1 MLSSPGPDVRPGL
14 PARPARAARRSSDRA
29 RNRLVLALA
38 GLPLAVL
45 AACGTVPPAPA
56 ASTAAP
62 APAGSDTVE
71 PDQAGPSDGACEYTT
86 TGTPARPVQPPT
98 TTDISS
104 SGTVSY
110 VMHLTEG
117 DVTLRL
123 DRTKAPCT
131 VHSFESLVAQKY
143 FDDTRCHR
151 LVDSGIFVLQCGD
164 PTAKGTGGPG
174 YTFPDELDG
183 TETYGKGTIAMANS
197 GPNTNGSQF
206 FLVYDESPLP
216 PSYTVF
222 GSFNEESRQVVAGI
236 ASQGQDGS
244 FGSSG
249 GGVPNSPAKI
259 ESITKAS

>member
-1 MLSSPGPDVRPGL
+1 VLSSPGPADRPD
-14 PARPARAARRSSDRA
+14 RPARG
-29 RNRLVLALA
+29 RLALALA
-38 GLPLAVL
+38 GLPLIVL
-45 AACGTVPPAPA
+45 AACGTVPPAAPVV
-56 ASTAAP
+56 SAAP
-62 APAGSDTVE
+62 TPGASDTVE
-71 PDQAGPSDGACEYTT
+71 PDQTGPSDGACEYTP
-86 TGTPARPVQPPT
+86 TGTPARPVQPPGG
-98 TTDISS
+98 TDIAS

-110 VMHLTEG
+110 VMHLGEG
-117 DVTLRL
+117 DVTLKL
-123 DRTKAPCT
+123 NRTKAPCT

-164 PTAKGTGGPG
+164 PTATGSGGPG
-174 YTFPDELDG
+174 YTFPDETDG
-183 TETYGKGTIAMANS
+183 TETYPKGTVAMANA

-222 GSFNEESRQVVAGI
+222 GSFDESSRQVVAGI

-244 FGSSG
+244 SGASG

-259 ESITKAS
+259 SSITKVS

>member
-1 MLSSPGPDVRPGL
+1 M
-14 PARPARAARRSSDRA
+14 
-29 RNRLVLALA
+29 LALA
-38 GLPLAVL
+38 ALPLAL
-45 AACGTVPPAPA
+45 LPACGTVPTTDPG
-56 ASTAAP
+56 ASSAAP
-62 APAGSDTVE
+62 TPGAADTVE
-71 PDQAGPSDGACEYTT
+71 PDQTGPSDGACEYTV
-86 TGTPARPVQPPT
+86 TGTPARPVQPPA

-123 DRTKAPCT
+123 NRAKAPCT

-151 LVDSGIFVLQCGD
+151 LVDSGLFVLQCGD
-164 PTAKGTGGPG
+164 PTAKGNGGPG
-174 YTFPDELDG
+174 YTFPDETDG
-183 TETYGKGTIAMANS
+183 KETYPRGTIAMANS

-206 FLVYDESPLP
+206 FLVWDDSELP

-222 GSFNEESRQVVAGI
+222 GTFNEKSREVVAGI

-244 FGSSG
+244 NPDGS
-249 GGVPNSPAKI
+249 GVPNSPAKI
-259 ESITKAS
+259 KSVTKAS

>member
-1 MLSSPGPDVRPGL
+1 M
-14 PARPARAARRSSDRA
+14 
-29 RNRLVLALA
+29 
-38 GLPLAVL
+38 
-45 AACGTVPPAPA
+45 
-56 ASTAAP
+56 
-62 APAGSDTVE
+62 
-71 PDQAGPSDGACEYTT
+71 
-86 TGTPARPVQPPT
+86 TGDAARPVQPPS

-117 DVTLRL
+117 DVTLKL
-123 DRTKAPCT
+123 DRAEAPCT

-174 YTFPDELDG
+174 YTFPDETDG
-183 TETYGKGTIAMANS
+183 TEKYTKGTLAMANA

-206 FLVYDESPLP
+206 FLVWDDSDLP

-222 GSFNEESRQVVAGI
+222 GSFDEKSRQVVAGI

-244 FGSSG
+244 NPDG

-259 ESITKAS
+259 TSITKAS

>member
-1 MLSSPGPDVRPGL
+1 VLSSPGRTDRPGP
-14 PARPARAARRSSDRA
+14 PAWS
-29 RNRLVLALA
+29 RLVLVRAALA
-38 GLPLAVL
+38 ALPLVAL
-45 AACGTVPPAPA
+45 TACGSVSATS
-56 ASTAAP
+56 ASSAAP
-62 APAGSDTVE
+62 SPATGTVE
-71 PDQAGPSDGACEYTT
+71 PDQTGPSDGACDYTV
-86 TGTPARPVQPPT
+86 TGSPARPVQPPST
-98 TTDISS
+98 SDISS

-123 DRTKAPCT
+123 DRAKAPCT

-164 PTAKGTGGPG
+164 PTAKGSGGPG
-174 YTFPDELDG
+174 YSFPDELDG
-183 TETYGKGTIAMANS
+183 TETYPKGTVAMANS

-222 GSFNEESRQVVAGI
+222 GTFDEASRKVIAGI

-244 FGSSG
+244 FGASG

-259 ESITKAS
+259 TSLTKAP

>member
-1 MLSSPGPDVRPGL
+1 MLGI
-14 PARPARAARRSSDRA
+14 AT
-29 RNRLVLALA
+29 
-38 GLPLAVL
+38 LPLAL
-45 AACGTVPPAPA
+45 LPACGTVPTSSPATSTSPGA
-56 ASTAAP
+56 DAS
-62 APAGSDTVE
+62 VE
-71 PDQAGPSDGACEYTT
+71 PDQTGPSDGACEYTV
-86 TGTPARPVQPPT
+86 TGTPARPVQPPG

-123 DRTKAPCT
+123 DRAKAPCT

-174 YTFPDELDG
+174 YSFPDETDG
-183 TETYGKGTIAMANS
+183 TEKYSRGTLAMANS

-206 FLVYDESPLP
+206 FLVWDESPLP

-222 GSFNEESRQVVAGI
+222 GSFDEKSREVVAGI

-244 FGSSG
+244 SPDGS
-249 GGVPNSPAKI
+249 GVPNSPAKI
-259 ESITKAS
+259 KSITKAS

>member
-1 MLSSPGPDVRPGL
+1 
-14 PARPARAARRSSDRA
+14 
-29 RNRLVLALA
+29 VLALA
-38 GLPLAVL
+38 ALPLL
-45 AACGTVPPAPA
+45 LLPACGTVP
-56 ASTAAP
+56 TAAP
-62 APAGSDTVE
+62 GGSSAAPTPGASDTVE
-71 PDQAGPSDGACEYTT
+71 PDQTGPSDGACEYTT
-86 TGTPARPVQPPT
+86 TGSAARPVQPPT

-123 DRTKAPCT
+123 DRAAAPCT

-143 FDDTRCHR
+143 FDGTRCHR

-174 YTFPDELDG
+174 YTFPDELSG
-183 TETYGKGTIAMANS
+183 KETYPKGTIAMANS

-206 FLVYDESPLP
+206 FLVWDDSQLP

-222 GSFNEESRQVVAGI
+222 GTFDEKSRQVVAGI

-244 FGSSG
+244 NPDGS
-249 GGVPNSPAKI
+249 GVPNSPAKI
-259 ESITKAS
+259 TSVAKAS

>member
-1 MLSSPGPDVRPGL
+1 
-14 PARPARAARRSSDRA
+14 
-29 RNRLVLALA
+29 
-38 GLPLAVL
+38 
-45 AACGTVPPAPA
+45 VPSGAPA
-56 ASTAAP
+56 AAPTPGAA
-62 APAGSDTVE
+62 DTVE
-71 PDQAGPSDGACEYTT
+71 PDQTGPSDGACEYTT
-86 TGTPARPVQPPT
+86 TGEAARPVQPPT

-123 DRTKAPCT
+123 DRAKAPCT

-143 FDDTRCHR
+143 YDDTRCHR

-164 PTAKGTGGPG
+164 PTASGSGGPG
-174 YTFPDELDG
+174 YTFPDETDG
-183 TETYGKGTIAMANS
+183 TETYPRGTLAMANS

-206 FLVYDESPLP
+206 FLVWDDSELP

-222 GSFNEESRQVVAGI
+222 GTFDEKSRQVVAGI

-244 FGSSG
+244 SPDGS
-249 GGVPNSPAKI
+249 GVPNSPAKI
-259 ESITKAS
+259 KSITKAS

>member
-1 MLSSPGPDVRPGL
+1 MLSRL
-14 PARPARAARRSSDRA
+14 ARPARA
-29 RNRLVLALA
+29 RLALALA
-38 GLPLAVL
+38 GLSLAL
-45 AACGTVPPAPA
+45 LPGCGTIPTATPA
-56 ASTAAP
+56 ASSAAP
-62 APAGSDTVE
+62 TPGPDDTVE
-71 PDQAGPSDGACEYTT
+71 PDQTGPSDGTCEYTV
-86 TGTPARPVQPPT
+86 TGSAARPVQPPT

-110 VMHLTEG
+110 VMHLSEG

-123 DRTKAPCT
+123 DRAKAPCT

-164 PTAKGTGGPG
+164 PTATGRGGPG
-174 YTFPDELDG
+174 YTFPDETDG
-183 TETYGKGTIAMANS
+183 TETYPKGTLAMANS

-206 FLVYDESPLP
+206 FLVWDDSRLP

-222 GSFNEESRQVVAGI
+222 GTFDEKSRQVVAGI

-244 FGSSG
+244 FGASG
-249 GGVPNSPAKI
+249 GGRPNSPAKI
-259 ESITKAS
+259 TSITKAS